1 MYVIRCN
8 IFNWFIFWIY
18 RCSQICLEVASHPGT
33 SGDFNMQCHAST
45 SVSSGNDNSS
55 SQKTRQNDARSLEAA
70 TDVPFYCQFIPFL
83 NNWTS
88 WTPASYNKQ
97 HNNVKK
103 TFWILRLNEKT
114 KQKLTPLTRSQLDYI
129 LDFRFVLVRVSLMK
143 TRVYPNSSLKVCSS
157 QIFVFWYF
165 GYFSCMIF
173 FPVFSVMPILPC
185 KM

>member
-1 MYVIRCN
+1 MVIKLELEKNVGLNCN
-8 IFNWFIFWIY
+8 VLNWFIFLIS

-45 SVSSGNDNSS
+45 SVSSTGNDNSS

-103 TFWILRLNEKT
+103 LFEYSAST
-114 KQKLTPLTRSQLDYI
+114 KKQNKKLTPLTRSQLDYI

-143 TRVYPNSSLKVCSS
+143 NRVYPNSSFK
-157 QIFVFWYF
+157 F
-165 GYFSCMIF
+165 
-173 FPVFSVMPILPC
+173 
-185 KM
+185 

>member
-1 MYVIRCN
+1 M
-8 IFNWFIFWIY
+8 Y

-97 HNNVKK
+97 HNNVKQLIEYSASTKKQNKK
-103 TFWILRLNEKT
+103 TNPADKIST
-114 KQKLTPLTRSQLDYI
+114 GYI
-129 LDFRFVLVRVSLMK
+129 LHFHFVLVRVSLMK
-143 TRVYPNSSLKVCSS
+143 NRVYPNSSFK
-157 QIFVFWYF
+157 
-165 GYFSCMIF
+165 
-173 FPVFSVMPILPC
+173 
-185 KM
+185 